1 MYAHVFV
8 CVAAMACL
16 IYQTKRKIQNR
27 LCVLVTPCVRAAT
40 GLRCGLHRLHAV
52 HTPIYTDFSDQGYML
67 LVYFKG
73 SRYGVVAGSGKEAS
87 G

>member
-1 MYAHVFV
+1 MRSSY
-8 CVAAMACL
+8 
-16 IYQTKRKIQNR
+16 
-27 LCVLVTPCVRAAT
+27 TPCVRAAT
-40 GLRCGLHRLHAV
+40 GLRCGLQTARSAHTDLHR
-52 HTPIYTDFSDQGYML
+52 FSDQGYML